1 MLQIRLKRIGKAQ
14 KTVYSIVVTK
24 KGDAINRGFL
34 EKLGFFTLHYDRW
47 HHKYVFIDFD
57 RFLYWVARGASI
69 NQTLFL
75 ILRAFL

>member
-34 EKLGFFTLHYDRW
+34 EKLGFFTLHYDR
-47 HHKYVFIDFD
+47 
-57 RFLYWVARGASI
+57 
-69 NQTLFL
+69 
-75 ILRAFL
+75 